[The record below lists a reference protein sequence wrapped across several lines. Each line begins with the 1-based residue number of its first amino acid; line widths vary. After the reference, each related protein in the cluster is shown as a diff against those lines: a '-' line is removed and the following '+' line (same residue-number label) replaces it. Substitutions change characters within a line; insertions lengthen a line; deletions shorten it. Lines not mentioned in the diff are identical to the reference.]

1 MEAALSAKGQEF
13 CLDSSVQPFQ
23 ILASKLSA
31 WVQFLEC
38 LAKLFQELWPSHLY
52 YETVVLTPFILGFF
66 DQELLLVSHTCYPL
80 S

>member
-1 MEAALSAKGQEF
+1 MEVALSAKGHEF
-13 CLDSSVQPFQ
+13 CLDSAVQSFQ

-31 WVQFLEC
+31 WVQFLVC

-52 YETVVLTPFILGFF
+52 YETVVLTPFILGLF
-66 DQELLLVSHTCYPL
+66 DQELLIVSHTHYPV